1 VSATSA
7 PEAAPAAEGDAL
19 GAHDEP
25 VLLDT
30 NVLVYASNADAP
42 VHERARTIVER
53 ALAGEL
59 DAALTPQVLAEYLAV
74 VTDPRR
80 LEHPIAPRDAQGQVD
95 ALLDGPMRLLTLGE
109 VTTRRLAELATAY
122 DVRAQRLYD
131 LHLVATM
138 LAHGVLTIYTANVRD
153 FRRYAEVTAVDPFA

>member
-7 PEAAPAAEGDAL
+7 PEAAPAAAAEAL
-19 GAHDEP
+19 TAHDEP
-25 VLLDT
+25 VLFDT

-42 VHERARTIVER
+42 VHERALTLVKR
-53 ALAGEL
+53 ALAGEI

-80 LEHPIAPRDAQGQVD
+80 LEHPIAPHDAQGQID
-95 ALLDGPMRLLTLGE
+95 ALLDGPLRLLTLDDA
-109 VTTRRLAELATAY
+109 TTRRLAELAAAY

-138 LAHGVLTIYTANVRD
+138 LAHGVLTIYTANVHD
-153 FRRYAEVTAVDPFA
+153 FRRYAEITAVDPFD

>member
-1 VSATSA
+1 MSATPA
-7 PEAAPAAEGDAL
+7 PEAVPAAEAEAL
-19 GAHDEP
+19 TVPDEP

-42 VHERARTIVER
+42 VHERALAIVER

-95 ALLDGPMRLLTLGE
+95 ALLDGPMRLLTLGDA
-109 VTTRRLAELATAY
+109 TTRRLAELAAAY

-153 FRRYAEVTAVDPFA
+153 FRRYDEVTAIDPFA